1 MRRRDEILIASAAV
15 LAMLFAVLLLAC
27 SLPRPECPLG
37 AYPAAVDTDT
47 SGAASGSASASVV
60 SRGGQ
65 ARGSGRWA
73 GSSDWRCSPICGPG
87 QLLSAREE
95 GKARTVECRAVTR
108 CPDGGPR

>member
-47 SGAASGSASASVV
+47 SGDRKST
-60 SRGGQ
+60 RLN
-65 ARGSGRWA
+65 
-73 GSSDWRCSPICGPG
+73 SSHR
-87 QLLSAREE
+87 L
-95 GKARTVECRAVTR
+95 
-108 CPDGGPR
+108 